1 MYAEIV
7 FPLPFRN
14 AFTYEIPV
22 DLEDAVKTGVRVV
35 VPFGK
40 RTLTGYVINVTPTTK
55 IEKGIKKIRDVLD
68 ETPIFS
74 EESLKFYRWVA
85 DYYISSLG
93 EAIKN
98 SIPYGSEVESK
109 KIVVADKEYCLKLL
123 EKEKKKASVRAKL
136 LRLLSEKDVWKIS
149 TLQKSLKR
157 KSIHS
162 QLKTLE
168 KNGAI
173 TILDKIE
180 DPKVKVKKVKY
191 VRIAQN
197 IDKIYSAIP
206 QLETKAPKQ
215 VVVLLELLSVK
226 EGGISQNELL
236 KKTKTTHA
244 TLASLRKKELI
255 EIYEKEIERVYKETY
270 SEKLVKFEL
279 TADQKAIVKEISGLI
294 DKKEFQTYLLH
305 GVTGSGKTQIYIE
318 LAKLALEKGLNVLIL
333 VPEISL
339 TPQIT
344 SRFYN
349 HFKENVTVMHSR
361 MSLGEKYDSWRG
373 IIKGKYKVVIGPR
386 SALFAPLENPGLIVV
401 DEEHD
406 SSYKQYDQVPRYQA
420 RDTAIVKG
428 KFNSCPV
435 ILGSATPSVESM
447 YNAQIGKY
455 KLVELKERVDNAK
468 LPHIR
473 LVDMIIENKKKRV
486 AGVFSYTL
494 LEAIRDRLKKKESVI
509 LLQNRRGFATQV
521 YCEDCGHIE
530 MCEDCSVSMVHHINK
545 NILKCHYCGSTRPV
559 PRACPVCGSVEI
571 KFYGTGT
578 QRVEDELEY
587 HFPNARIERIDSDT
601 LDRKGKLGIILNRFR
616 KGEIDI
622 LLGTQI
628 VSKGMDFANVTLVG
642 VIAAETTLW
651 LPDFRADERTFQL
664 LTQVSGRA
672 GRSKIE
678 GEVIIQTQNSK
689 HFVLQKVLLND
700 YHGFYEKEI
709 NLRKHSNYPPF
720 SRLGL
725 IETKD
730 EYEDKAR
737 GAIND
742 FYNYLRKRTK
752 RLIVSPPT
760 EAIIAKL
767 KGQYRFH
774 LIVKSPKTK
783 DPGGKELRRA
793 IQDSYVEF
801 KQKSRF
807 RDVRLTV
814 DIDPQSII

>member
-1 MYAEIV
+1 MFAEVV

-14 AFTYEIPV
+14 AFTYAIPEN
-22 DLEDAVKTGVRVV
+22 LEEAVKIGVRVV

-40 RTLTGYVINVTPTTK
+40 RTLTGYVINITETTK
-55 IEKGIKKIRDVLD
+55 VEKGIKKIRDVLD
-68 ETPIFS
+68 ELPIFS
-74 EESLKFYRWVA
+74 EKSLEFYRWVSE
-85 DYYISSLG
+85 YYISSLG

-98 SIPYGSEVESK
+98 SIPYGSEIESK
-109 KIVVADKEYCLKLL
+109 KIVVADKEYCKKLL
-123 EKEKKKASVRAKL
+123 AEEKKQTSIKAKL
-136 LRLLSEKDVWKIS
+136 LQLLSEKEVYKIS
-149 TLQKSLKR
+149 TLQKILKR

-162 QLKTLE
+162 QLKSLE
-168 KNGAI
+168 KKGALSVI
-173 TILDKIE
+173 DKIE
-180 DPKVKVKKVKY
+180 DPKVSVKKIKFVKP
-191 VRIAQN
+191 VDD
-197 IDKIYSAIP
+197 IDKIYAAIP
-206 QLETKAPKQ
+206 GLETKAPKQ
-215 VVVLLELLSVK
+215 VVVLLELISGK
-226 EGGISQNELL
+226 ENSIPQSELL
-236 KKTKTTHA
+236 KKTKTSHA
-244 TLASLRKKELI
+244 TLASLVKKGLI
-255 EIYEKEIERVYKETY
+255 EIYEKEVERVYKETY
-270 SEKLVKFEL
+270 SEQLVQFEL
-279 TADQKAIVKEISGLI
+279 TDEQKEIVKEISGLI
-294 DKKEFQTYLLH
+294 DKKEFRAYLLH
-305 GVTGSGKTQIYIE
+305 GVTGSGKTQVYIE
-318 LAKLALEKGLNVLIL
+318 LAKLAVEKGLNVLIL

-349 HFKENVTVMHSR
+349 HFKDNVTVMHSR

-386 SALFAPLENPGLIVV
+386 SALFSPLENLGLIVV

-406 SSYKQYDQVPRYQA
+406 QSYKQYDQVPKYQA
-420 RDTAIVKG
+420 RDTAIVKA

-447 YNAQIGKY
+447 YNAKTGKF
-455 KLVELKERVDNAK
+455 KLVELTERVDSAK
-468 LPHIR
+468 LPKIK

-486 AGVFSYTL
+486 TGVFSHTL
-494 LEAIRDRLKKKESVI
+494 LEAISDRLKRKESVI
-509 LLQNRRGFATQV
+509 ILQNRRGFATQV

-530 MCEDCSVSMVHHINK
+530 MCENCSVSMVHHISK
-545 NILKCHYCGSTRPV
+545 NILKCHYCGNTRPV

-571 KFYGTGT
+571 KFFGTGT

-587 HFPNARIERIDSDT
+587 HFPNARMERIDSDT

-642 VIAAETTLW
+642 VISAETTLW

-689 HFVLQKVLLND
+689 HFVLQKVVLND
-700 YHGFYEKEI
+700 YFGFYEKEI
-709 NLRKHSNYPPF
+709 KLRLQSNYPPF

-730 EYEDKAR
+730 EHEDKAR

-742 FYNYLRKRTK
+742 FYNYLRKRAK
-752 RLIVSPPT
+752 KLIIAPPT
-760 EAIIAKL
+760 EAIISKI

-774 LIVKSPKTK
+774 LIIKSPKTK
-783 DPGGKELRRA
+783 DPGGRELRA
-793 IQDSYVEF
+793 SILNAYIDF

-807 RDVRLTV
+807 RDVRLTI

>member
-1 MYAEIV
+1 MFAEVV

-14 AFTYEIPV
+14 AFTYSIPSQ
-22 DLEDAVKTGVRVV
+22 LENSVKVGIRVV

-40 RTLTGYVINVTPTTK
+40 RTLTGYVINVTETTK
-55 IEKGIKKIRDVLD
+55 VEKGIKKIQDVLD
-68 ETPIFS
+68 EIPIFS
-74 EESLKFYRWVA
+74 KESLKFYQWVA

-98 SIPYGSEVESK
+98 SIPYGSEIESK
-109 KIVVADKEYCLKLL
+109 KVVVADKNYCRELL
-123 EKEKKKASVRAKL
+123 GKEKKKNTVRTKL
-136 LRLLSEKDVWKIS
+136 LQLLSEKEVYKIS
-149 TLQKSLKR
+149 TLQKILKK

-168 KNGAI
+168 KNGAL

-191 VRIAQN
+191 VKIACD
-197 IDKIYSAIP
+197 IDKIYAAIP
-206 QLETKAPKQ
+206 ELESKAPKQ
-215 VVVLLELLSVK
+215 VVVLLEL
-226 EGGISQNELL
+226 ISQKEKSIAQSELL
-236 KKTKTTHA
+236 QKTKTSHA
-244 TLASLRKKELI
+244 TLAALVKKGLI
-255 EIYEKEIERVYKETY
+255 EVFDKEVERVYKETY
-270 SEKLVKFEL
+270 SEKLVRFEL
-279 TADQKAIVKEISGLI
+279 TDEQKSIVKEISDLI
-294 DKKEFQTYLLH
+294 EKKEFRAYLLH
-305 GVTGSGKTQIYIE
+305 GVTGSGKTQVYIE
-318 LAKLALEKGLNVLIL
+318 LAKLALKKGLNVLIL

-386 SALFAPLENPGLIVV
+386 SALFSPIENLGLIVV

-406 SSYKQYDQVPRYQA
+406 QSYKQYDQTPKYQA
-420 RDTAIVKG
+420 RDTAIVKA

-447 YNAQIGKY
+447 YNATKGKF
-455 KLVELKERVDNAK
+455 KLVELKERVDSAK
-468 LPHIR
+468 LPQIR
-473 LVDMIIENKKKRV
+473 LVDMIVENKKKRV
-486 AGVFSYTL
+486 TGVFSHTL
-494 LEAIRDRLKKKESVI
+494 LEAISDRLKKKESVI
-509 LLQNRRGFATQV
+509 ILQNRRGFATQV

-530 MCEDCSVSMVHHINK
+530 MCEDCSVSMVHHISK
-545 NILKCHYCGSTRPV
+545 NILKCHYCGNTKPV

-571 KFYGTGT
+571 KFFGTGT

-642 VIAAETTLW
+642 VISAETTLW

-689 HFVLQKVLLND
+689 HFVLQKVLQND
-700 YHGFYEKEI
+700 YFGFYENEI
-709 NLRKHSNYPPF
+709 KLRMQSNYPPF

-725 IETKD
+725 IETKN
-730 EYEDKAR
+730 EYENKAR

-742 FYNYLRKRTK
+742 FYNYLQKRTK
-752 RLIVSPPT
+752 VLIVAPPT

-774 LIVKSPKTK
+774 LIVKSPKAK

-793 IQDSYVEF
+793 IFDAYVDF
-801 KQKSRF
+801 KQKSRY
-807 RDVRLTV
+807 RDVKLSI

>member
-1 MYAEIV
+1 MFAEVV

-14 AFTYEIPV
+14 AFTYSIPKQ
-22 DLEDAVKTGVRVV
+22 LEDSVKIGVRVV

-40 RTLTGYVINVTPTTK
+40 RTLTGYVINVTETTK
-55 IEKGIKKIRDVLD
+55 VEKGIKKIQDVLD
-68 ETPIFS
+68 EIPIFS
-74 EESLKFYRWVA
+74 KESLKFYQWVA

-98 SIPYGSEVESK
+98 SIPYGSEIESK
-109 KIVVADKEYCLKLL
+109 KVVVADKEYCQKLL
-123 EKEKKKASVRAKL
+123 EEEKKKTTVRTKL
-136 LRLLSEKDVWKIS
+136 LQLLSEKDVYKIS
-149 TLQKSLKR
+149 TLQKILKK

-168 KNGAI
+168 KSGALS
-173 TILDKIE
+173 ILDKIE

-191 VRIAQN
+191 VKIAQD
-197 IDKIYSAIP
+197 IDKIYAAIP
-206 QLETKAPKQ
+206 ELESKAPKQ
-215 VVVLLELLSVK
+215 VVVLLEL
-226 EGGISQNELL
+226 ISQKGKSVAQSELL
-236 KKTKTTHA
+236 QKTKTSHA
-244 TLASLRKKELI
+244 TLAALVKKGLI
-255 EIYEKEIERVYKETY
+255 EVFDKEIERVYKETY
-270 SEKLVKFEL
+270 SEKLVRFEL
-279 TADQKAIVKEISGLI
+279 TDEQKSIVKEISELI
-294 DKKEFQTYLLH
+294 AKKEFQTYLLH
-305 GVTGSGKTQIYIE
+305 GVTGSGKTQVYIE
-318 LAKLALEKGLNVLIL
+318 LAKLVLEKGLNVLIL

-386 SALFAPLENPGLIVV
+386 SALFSPIENLGLIVV

-406 SSYKQYDQVPRYQA
+406 QSYKQYDQTPKYQA

-447 YNAQIGKY
+447 YNATIGKF
-455 KLVELKERVDNAK
+455 KLVELKERVDSAK
-468 LPHIR
+468 LPQIR
-473 LVDMIIENKKKRV
+473 LVDMIAENKKKRV
-486 AGVFSYTL
+486 TGVFSHTL
-494 LEAIRDRLKKKESVI
+494 LEAISDRLKKKESVI
-509 LLQNRRGFATQV
+509 ILQNRRGFATQV

-530 MCEDCSVSMVHHINK
+530 MCEDCSVSMVHHISK
-545 NILKCHYCGSTRPV
+545 NILKCHYCGNTKPV

-571 KFYGTGT
+571 KFFGTGT

-642 VIAAETTLW
+642 VISAETTLW

-678 GEVIIQTQNSK
+678 GEVIIQTQNSR
-689 HFVLQKVLLND
+689 HFVLQKVLQND
-700 YHGFYEKEI
+700 YFGFYENEI
-709 NLRKHSNYPPF
+709 KLRMQSNYPPF

-725 IETKD
+725 IETKN

-752 RLIVSPPT
+752 RLVVAPPT

-774 LIVKSPKTK
+774 LIIKSPKTK
-783 DPGGKELRRA
+783 DPGGKELRQA
-793 IQDSYVEF
+793 ILDAYVDF

-807 RDVRLTV
+807 RDVRLTI